1 MDQRYY
7 LICGVTSFLILVIR
21 IPFQM
26 GRKLW
31 GGEVIGE
38 DTPGLKR
45 SRLNKQKVYRYTAPV
60 QPVS

>member
-1 MDQRYY
+1 
-7 LICGVTSFLILVIR
+7 
-21 IPFQM
+21 M

-45 SRLNKQKVYRYTAPV
+45 SRKNKQKVRKKYEILNQFKKVNLETRIVLAG
-60 QPVS
+60 

>member
-1 MDQRYY
+1 
-7 LICGVTSFLILVIR
+7 
-21 IPFQM
+21 M

-45 SRLNKQKVYRYTAPV
+45 SRKNKQKVRKIYEE
-60 QPVS
+60 